1 MTTATATVTEIL
13 SYRNKIVTA
22 IGGINAL
29 AIAERD
35 CNIFGK
41 QQRPPYN
48 EATRTMSVTN

>member
-1 MTTATATVTEIL
+1 MTTATVTEIL

-22 IGGINAL
+22 IGGINTL